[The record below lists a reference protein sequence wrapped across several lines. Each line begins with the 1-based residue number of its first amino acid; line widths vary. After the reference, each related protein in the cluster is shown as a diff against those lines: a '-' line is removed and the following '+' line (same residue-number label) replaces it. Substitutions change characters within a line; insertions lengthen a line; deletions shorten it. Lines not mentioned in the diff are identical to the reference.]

1 MRKFLIAATIIT
13 LLFLSACGAA
23 PAVSSD
29 TAATTA
35 PAADAVTNATASL
48 NTDFDDAASIEQQL
62 LVGILKL
69 EGSENALT
77 TDQASQ
83 MLPLWQ
89 SLNMGGGR
97 GMGNGG
103 QPGNADAQSTPQTPA
118 ENAPAA
124 VDTDTVL
131 SQIQGLLTSAQIEA
145 ISAMQ
150 ISNAAVASYISDN
163 ALSMQPGNGGPQG
176 GNQQQGTSPADDAS
190 QGQPQGN
197 PPDGSG
203 NGNGQGGPQ
212 GGPGAQADGTLAA
225 PNDGQMPD
233 MSTNVL
239 LNAVIQLLQQK
250 TGAQAPAS
258 N

>member
-1 MRKFLIAATIIT
+1 MRKFLIAATIIP

-23 PAVSSD
+23 PAASSD
-29 TAATTA
+29 TAASTA

-69 EGSENALT
+69 EGSENTLT

-124 VDTDTVL
+124 VDADTVL
-131 SQIQGLLTSAQIEA
+131 SQIQGLLTPAQIEA

-163 ALSMQPGNGGPQG
+163 ALSMQPGNGSPQG
-176 GNQQQGTSPADDAS
+176 GDQQQGTPPANDGS
-190 QGQPQGN
+190 QGT
-197 PPDGSG
+197 PPTGSG
-203 NGNGQGGPQ
+203 NGTGQGGPQ
-212 GGPGAQADGTLAA
+212 GGPGAQADGTMTA

-239 LNAVIQLLQQK
+239 LNAVMQLLQQK
-250 TGAQAPAS
+250 TGAQAPAG